1 MHFSSNPMVPA
12 CRQAK
17 RKPSFWAQIGI
28 FFLIF
33 LITTLAT
40 ALLATIPTVFLMIA
54 EPGIHPET
62 LLASP
67 TMTLV
72 SLFLTV
78 ITTGGALIYCL
89 CIEKRSA
96 LSMGFRKGTFWRS
109 YSKGFLIGTGLLLL
123 CCGIGYILGGFT
135 VSSVMTLTPAYGVL
149 FLLGFVIQ
157 GSSEEVL
164 LRGYFMMSLSNRC
177 RTAWAV
183 GISSVVFSLLHIAN
197 PGFGLLPFINISLF
211 GMFMGL
217 YVYRE
222 GDLWGACAIHSAW
235 NFVQGNILG
244 VQVSGTGTLP
254 TLWQFQPIEGKTLI
268 SGGTF
273 GIEAS
278 IIVTAVLLATIAIT
292 CSNVSSRNAD
302 TNGKLKTENG
312 K

>member
-1 MHFSSNPMVPA
+1 MM
-12 CRQAK
+12 
-17 RKPSFWAQIGI
+17 
-28 FFLIF
+28 
-33 LITTLAT
+33 
-40 ALLATIPTVFLMIA
+40 
-54 EPGIHPET
+54 
-62 LLASP
+62 ASP

-177 RTAWAV
+177 RTSWAV

-244 VQVSGTGTLP
+244 VQVSGTGALP

-268 SGGTF
+268 SGGAF

-292 CSNVSSRNAD
+292 YFGLSTRHAD
-302 TNGKLKTENG
+302 AS
-312 K
+312 

>member
-1 MHFSSNPMVPA
+1 MKYSFSNPMVPA

-54 EPGIHPET
+54 EPGLHPET

-123 CCGIGYILGGFT
+123 CCGLGYILGGFT
-135 VSSVMTLTPAYGVL
+135 VS
-149 FLLGFVIQ
+149 
-157 GSSEEVL
+157 
-164 LRGYFMMSLSNRC
+164 
-177 RTAWAV
+177 
-183 GISSVVFSLLHIAN
+183 
-197 PGFGLLPFINISLF
+197 
-211 GMFMGL
+211 
-217 YVYRE
+217 
-222 GDLWGACAIHSAW
+222 
-235 NFVQGNILG
+235 LG
-244 VQVSGTGTLP
+244 VDGCDLD
-254 TLWQFQPIEGKTLI
+254 I
-268 SGGTF
+268 
-273 GIEAS
+273 
-278 IIVTAVLLATIAIT
+278 
-292 CSNVSSRNAD
+292 
-302 TNGKLKTENG
+302 
-312 K
+312 